1 MTSKTG
7 GGSYLLVAATM
18 MKPSEEDK
26 KQIIDECSS
35 TDILENTLREQ
46 MPDILD
52 ILLKDQTTS
61 TPVSY
66 THLTLPT
73 TPYV

>member
-1 MTSKTG
+1 MTESKRKKLKK
-7 GGSYLLVAATM
+7 YLAFEFCNFSKVNILTVINI
-18 MKPSEEDK
+18 KNGFNISIGCNLK
-26 KQIIDECSS
+26 KNKS
-35 TDILENTLREQ
+35 NH
-46 MPDILD
+46 
-52 ILLKDQTTS
+52 LLAPFTS